1 MVNYIKSYFSK
12 YFAEFIISKSPT
24 TFFYF
29 LFLFF
34 QLRFTSC
41 KAEQP
46 LQDMELQEKG
56 AQKD

>member
-12 YFAEFIISKSPT
+12 YFAEFIISKVPLL
-24 TFFYF
+24 FFF
-29 LFLFF
+29 FFKFF
-34 QLRFTSC
+34 QLGFTSC